1 MSAHIGTNFTLESK
15 EFLDS
20 RQGLALTKKDLLDWR
35 TPVPEGFRVCL
46 DRKWYYYDSSANLE
60 DTGHWVPCVV
70 DSVDGEVYD
79 GQTVSAKA
87 VKELGSINGGLVS
100 KLESELSKINNI
112 VNPLQLI
119 NNASPT
125 LDLGLVKDMINLN
138 LPELIGKKVGDP
150 DIEKAFDFDNDGVIS
165 EDDKAHWEA
174 FNKELEEISKD
185 KTYYSTADEKNAMFE
200 VGYKVLPSVQ
210 AYTTRRDKGSLDISV
225 DGIDKITLKLIDG
238 SRPGPAVNNFFNFS
252 NGEGAW
258 TYNKLVTKTIPS
270 DIIVNCVV
278 ITKNKVRLS
287 TNATYKFRY
296 RKFVGASELLDFSG
310 GTIKSS
316 QLEGELTSSFVESGT
331 LDKTVFNCSGGKYPY
346 IIIPAQ
352 YYRPTNKMYVGGF
365 LNTDLVVEDVKIEN
379 KVGVVVPYKVIR
391 TRLKQT
397 GSSIPVQ
404 ITAQ

>member
-70 DSVDGEVYD
+70 DNVDGEVYE

-100 KLESELSKINNI
+100 ELESKLSKINNL
-112 VNPLQLI
+112 VNPLQLS
-119 NNASPT
+119 NNADPITDPSIV
-125 LDLGLVKDMINLN
+125 GELVEFK
-138 LPELIGKKVGDP
+138 LPELIGKKVENSEP
-150 DIEKAFDFDNDGVIS
+150 DKAFDLNNDGVID
-165 EDDKAHWEA
+165 EADKALWEA
-174 FNKELEEISKD
+174 TNKELKKLSED
-185 KTYYSTADEKNAMFE
+185 KTYYSTSSPRDAMFE
-200 VGYKVLPSVQ
+200 VGHKILPSASIGLQ
-210 AYTTRRDKGSLDISV
+210 RKSGAIDESV
-225 DGIDKITLKLIDG
+225 DGIKQMTIRLIDN
-238 SRPGPAVNNFFNFS
+238 SRPSPVNNFLNFGGS
-252 NGEGAW
+252 SW
-258 TYNKLVTKTIPS
+258 IYNKLVTRTVAS
-270 DIIVNCVV
+270 DIIVDCKV
-278 ITKNKVRLS
+278 ITKSGARVS
-287 TNATYKFRY
+287 ASSIYKFRY
-296 RKFVGASELLDFSG
+296 RKFVGASDLLNLS

-316 QLEGELTSSFVESGT
+316 QLEGKLTSSFVESGT

-346 IIIPAQ
+346 VIIPAK
-352 YYRPTNKMYVGGF
+352 YYNPANKMYVGGF
-365 LNTDLVVEDVKIEN
+365 LNTDLVVEDVNIEN
-379 KVGVVVPYKVIR
+379 KVGIVVPYKVIR

>member
-1 MSAHIGTNFTLESK
+1 MSAHIGTNFTLESR

-20 RQGLALTKKDLLDWR
+20 RQGLALTKTDLLNWK

-46 DRKWYYYDSSANLE
+46 DGKWYYHDSKVDLV

-70 DSVDGEVYD
+70 DSVDGEIYE

-100 KLESELSKINNI
+100 ELESKLSKINNL
-112 VNPLQLI
+112 VNPLQLS
-119 NNASPT
+119 NNAEPITDPS
-125 LDLGLVKDMINLN
+125 LVGELVELK
-138 LPELIGKKVGDP
+138 LPELIGKKVENSEP
-150 DIEKAFDFDNDGVIS
+150 DKAFDLNNDGVID
-165 EDDKAHWEA
+165 EADKALWETT
-174 FNKELEEISKD
+174 NKELKKLSED
-185 KTYYSTADEKNAMFE
+185 KTYYSTSSPRDAMFE
-200 VGYKVLPSVQ
+200 VGHKILPSASIGLQ
-210 AYTTRRDKGSLDISV
+210 RKSSAIDESV
-225 DGIDKITLKLIDG
+225 DGIKQMTIRLIDI
-238 SRPGPAVNNFFNFS
+238 SRPSPVNNFLNFGGS
-252 NGEGAW
+252 VWIHNS
-258 TYNKLVTKTIPS
+258 LVTKTFPS
-270 DIIVNCVV
+270 DILINCVV
-278 ITKNKVRLS
+278 ITKNNARLS

-296 RKFVGASELLDFSG
+296 RKFVGASDLLNLS

-316 QLEGELTSSFVESGT
+316 QLEGKLTSSFVESGT

-346 IIIPAQ
+346 VIIPAQ
-352 YYRPTNKMYVGGF
+352 YYKPTNKMYVGGF

-379 KVGVVVPYKVIR
+379 KVGIVVPYKVIR

>member
-46 DRKWYYYDSSANLE
+46 DGKWYYYDSSANLE
-60 DTGHWVPCVV
+60 DTGHWIPCVV
-70 DSVDGEVYD
+70 DSVDGEVYE

-87 VKELGSINGGLVS
+87 VKGLGALNGNVVS
-100 KLESELSKINNI
+100 DLESKISKINDI
-112 VNPLQLI
+112 VNPLQLTNNTNTRVNLEFLARLI
-119 NNASPT
+119 NSK
-125 LDLGLVKDMINLN
+125 LL
-138 LPELIGKKVGDP
+138 ELIGKKVGDS
-150 DIEKAFDFDNDGVIS
+150 DLEKVFDFDDDGVIS
-165 EDDKAHWEA
+165 ENDKSHWEA
-174 FNKELEEISKD
+174 FGREITELGED
-185 KTYYSTADEKNAMFE
+185 KHYYSTSDPRTSTFE
-200 VGYKVLPSVQ
+200 VGHKVVPIVGINLS
-210 AYTTRRDKGSLDISV
+210 RSNGRLDEKV
-225 DGIDKITLKLIDG
+225 DGIKEVTVRLVG
-238 SRPGPAVNNFFNFS
+238 VSSSGPVVNRFFNF
-252 NGEGAW
+252 NKGNVWA
-258 TYNKLVTKTIPS
+258 YNNLVTRTSPS
-270 DIIVNCVV
+270 DILINCIV
-278 ITKNKVRLS
+278 TAKNNTRLS

-316 QLEGELTSSFVESGT
+316 QLEGKLTPSFVESGT

-346 IIIPAQ
+346 IIIPAT
-352 YYRPTNKMYVGGF
+352 YYNPTNKMYVGGF

-379 KVGVVVPYKVIR
+379 KVGVVAPYKVIR

-404 ITAQ
+404 ITEQ

>member
-70 DSVDGEVYD
+70 DNVDGEVYE

-100 KLESELSKINNI
+100 ELESKLSKINNL
-112 VNPLQLI
+112 VNPLQLS
-119 NNASPT
+119 NNAQPIT
-125 LDLGLVKDMINLN
+125 DLSIVGELVEFK
-138 LPELIGKKVGDP
+138 LPELIGKKVENSEP
-150 DIEKAFDFDNDGVIS
+150 DKAFDLNNDGVID
-165 EDDKAHWEA
+165 EADKALWEA
-174 FNKELEEISKD
+174 TNKELKKLSED
-185 KTYYSTADEKNAMFE
+185 KTYYSTSSPRDATFE
-200 VGYKVLPSVQ
+200 VGHKILPSASIGLQ
-210 AYTTRRDKGSLDISV
+210 RKSGAIDESV
-225 DGIDKITLKLIDG
+225 DGIKQMTIRLIDN
-238 SRPGPAVNNFFNFS
+238 SRPSPVNNFLNF
-252 NGEGAW
+252 GESSW
-258 TYNKLVTKTIPS
+258 TYNSLVTKTFPS
-270 DIIVNCVV
+270 DILINSVV
-278 ITKNKVRLS
+278 ITKNNTRLS

-296 RKFVGASELLDFSG
+296 RKFIGASELLDLSG

-316 QLEGELTSSFVESGT
+316 QLEGKLVSSFVESGT

-346 IIIPAQ
+346 VIIPAT
-352 YYRPTNKMYVGGF
+352 YYNPTNKMYVGGF

-379 KVGVVVPYKVIR
+379 KVGIIVPYKVIR

>member
-1 MSAHIGTNFTLESK
+1 MSAHIGTNFTLESR

-70 DSVDGEVYD
+70 DNVDGEVYE

-100 KLESELSKINNI
+100 ELESKLSKINNL
-112 VNPLQLI
+112 VNPLQLS
-119 NNASPT
+119 NNAEPITDPSIV
-125 LDLGLVKDMINLN
+125 GKLVEFK
-138 LPELIGKKVGDP
+138 LPELIGKKVENSEP
-150 DIEKAFDFDNDGVIS
+150 DKAFDLNNDGVID
-165 EDDKAHWEA
+165 EDDKALWETT
-174 FNKELEEISKD
+174 NKELKKLSED
-185 KTYYSTADEKNAMFE
+185 KTYYSTSSPRDAMFE
-200 VGYKVLPSVQ
+200 VGHKILPSASIGLQ
-210 AYTTRRDKGSLDISV
+210 RKSGAIDESV
-225 DGIDKITLKLIDG
+225 DGIKQMTIRLIDN
-238 SRPGPAVNNFFNFS
+238 SRPSPVNNFLNFGGS
-252 NGEGAW
+252 SW
-258 TYNKLVTKTIPS
+258 TYNKLVTRTVAS
-270 DIIVNCVV
+270 DIIVDCRV
-278 ITKNKVRLS
+278 ITKSGARVS
-287 TNATYKFRY
+287 ASSIYKFRY
-296 RKFVGASELLDFSG
+296 RKFVGASDLLNLS

-316 QLEGELTSSFVESGT
+316 QLEGKLTSSFVESGI

-346 IIIPAQ
+346 VIIPAK
-352 YYRPTNKMYVGGF
+352 YYNPANKMYVGGF
-365 LNTDLVVEDVKIEN
+365 LNTDLVVEDVNIEN
-379 KVGVVVPYKVIR
+379 KAGIVVPYKVIR

>member
-70 DSVDGEVYD
+70 DNVDGEVYE

-100 KLESELSKINNI
+100 ELESKLSKINNL
-112 VNPLQLI
+112 VNPLQLS
-119 NNASPT
+119 NNAEPITDPSIV
-125 LDLGLVKDMINLN
+125 GELVEFK
-138 LPELIGKKVGDP
+138 LPELIGKKVENSEP
-150 DIEKAFDFDNDGVIS
+150 DKAFDLNNDGVID
-165 EDDKAHWEA
+165 EADKTLWEA
-174 FNKELEEISKD
+174 TNKELKKLSED
-185 KTYYSTADEKNAMFE
+185 KTYYSTSSPRDAMFE
-200 VGYKVLPSVQ
+200 VGHKILPSASIGLQ
-210 AYTTRRDKGSLDISV
+210 RKSGAIDESV
-225 DGIDKITLKLIDG
+225 DGIKQMTIRLIDN
-238 SRPGPAVNNFFNFS
+238 SRPSPVNNFLNFGGS
-252 NGEGAW
+252 SW
-258 TYNKLVTKTIPS
+258 TYNKLVTRTVAS
-270 DIIVNCVV
+270 DIIVDCRV
-278 ITKNKVRLS
+278 ITKSGARVS
-287 TNATYKFRY
+287 ASSIYKFRY
-296 RKFVGASELLDFSG
+296 RKFVGASDLLNLS

-316 QLEGELTSSFVESGT
+316 QLEGKLTSSFVESGT

-346 IIIPAQ
+346 IIIPAL
-352 YYRPTNKMYVGGF
+352 YYKPTNKMYVGGF
-365 LNTDLVVEDVKIEN
+365 LNTDLVVEDIKIEN
-379 KVGVVVPYKVIR
+379 KVGIVVPYKVIR

>member
-46 DRKWYYYDSSANLE
+46 DGKWYYYDSSANLE
-60 DTGHWVPCVV
+60 DTGHWIPCVV
-70 DSVDGEVYD
+70 DSVDGEVYE

-87 VKELGSINGGLVS
+87 VKGLGALNGNVVND
-100 KLESELSKINNI
+100 LESKISKINDI
-112 VNPLQLI
+112 VNPLQLTNNTNTRVNLEFLARLI
-119 NNASPT
+119 NSK
-125 LDLGLVKDMINLN
+125 LL
-138 LPELIGKKVGDP
+138 ELIGKKVGDS
-150 DIEKAFDFDNDGVIS
+150 DLEKVFDFDDDGVIS
-165 EDDKAHWEA
+165 ENDKLHWEA
-174 FNKELEEISKD
+174 FGREITELGED
-185 KTYYSTADEKNAMFE
+185 KHYYSTSDPRTSTFE
-200 VGYKVLPSVQ
+200 VGHKVVPIVGINLS
-210 AYTTRRDKGSLDISV
+210 RSNGRLDEKV
-225 DGIDKITLKLIDG
+225 DGIKEVTVRLVG
-238 SRPGPAVNNFFNFS
+238 VSSSGPVVNRFFNFDKG
-252 NGEGAW
+252 NVWA
-258 TYNKLVTKTIPS
+258 YNNLVTRTSPS
-270 DIIVNCVV
+270 DILINCIVT
-278 ITKNKVRLS
+278 TKNNTRLS

-296 RKFVGASELLDFSG
+296 RKFVGASELLDFNG

-316 QLEGELTSSFVESGT
+316 QLEGKLTPSFVESGT

-352 YYRPTNKMYVGGF
+352 YYNPNNKMYVGGF

-379 KVGVVVPYKVIR
+379 KVGVVAPYKVIR

-404 ITAQ
+404 ITEQ

>member
-20 RQGLALTKKDLLDWR
+20 RQGLALTKADLLNWK

-46 DRKWYYYDSSANLE
+46 DGKWYYHDSKVDLV

-70 DSVDGEVYD
+70 DSVDGEIYE

-100 KLESELSKINNI
+100 ELESKLSKINNL
-112 VNPLQLI
+112 VNPLQLS
-119 NNASPT
+119 NNAQPIT
-125 LDLGLVKDMINLN
+125 DLSIVGELVEFK
-138 LPELIGKKVGDP
+138 LPELIGKKVENSEP
-150 DIEKAFDFDNDGVIS
+150 DKAFDLNNDGVID
-165 EDDKAHWEA
+165 EADKALWETT
-174 FNKELEEISKD
+174 NKELKKLSED
-185 KTYYSTADEKNAMFE
+185 KTYYSTSSPRDAMFE
-200 VGYKVLPSVQ
+200 VGHKILPSASIGLQ
-210 AYTTRRDKGSLDISV
+210 RKSGAIDESV
-225 DGIDKITLKLIDG
+225 DGIKQMTIRLIDN
-238 SRPGPAVNNFFNFS
+238 SRPSPVNNFLNFGGS
-252 NGEGAW
+252 SW
-258 TYNKLVTKTIPS
+258 TYNSLVTKTFPS
-270 DIIVNCVV
+270 DILINSVV
-278 ITKNKVRLS
+278 ITKNNTRLS

-296 RKFVGASELLDFSG
+296 RKFIGASELLDLSG

-316 QLEGELTSSFVESGT
+316 QLEGKLVSSFVESGT

-346 IIIPAQ
+346 VIIPAT
-352 YYRPTNKMYVGGF
+352 YYNPTNKMYVGGF

-379 KVGVVVPYKVIR
+379 KVGIIVSYKVIR

>member
-70 DSVDGEVYD
+70 DNVDGEVYE

-100 KLESELSKINNI
+100 ELESKLSKINNL
-112 VNPLQLI
+112 VNPLQLS
-119 NNASPT
+119 NNAEPITDPSIV
-125 LDLGLVKDMINLN
+125 GELVEFK
-138 LPELIGKKVGDP
+138 LPELIGKNVENSEP
-150 DIEKAFDFDNDGVIS
+150 DKAFDLNNDGVID
-165 EDDKAHWEA
+165 EADKALWETT
-174 FNKELEEISKD
+174 NKELKKLSED
-185 KTYYSTADEKNAMFE
+185 KTYYSTSSPRDAMFE
-200 VGYKVLPSVQ
+200 VGHKILPSASIGLQ
-210 AYTTRRDKGSLDISV
+210 RKSGAIDESV
-225 DGIDKITLKLIDG
+225 DGIKQMTIRLIDN
-238 SRPGPAVNNFFNFS
+238 SRPSPVNNFLNFGGS
-252 NGEGAW
+252 SW
-258 TYNKLVTKTIPS
+258 TYNKLVTRTVAS
-270 DIIVNCVV
+270 DIIVDCRV
-278 ITKNKVRLS
+278 ITKSGARVS
-287 TNATYKFRY
+287 ASSIYKFRY
-296 RKFVGASELLDFSG
+296 RKFVGASDLLNLS

-316 QLEGELTSSFVESGT
+316 QLEGKLVSSFVESGT

-346 IIIPAQ
+346 IIIPAL
-352 YYRPTNKMYVGGF
+352 YYKPTNKMYVGGF

>member
-70 DSVDGEVYD
+70 DNVDGEVYE

-87 VKELGSINGGLVS
+87 VKELGSINWGLVS
-100 KLESELSKINNI
+100 ELESKLSKINNL
-112 VNPLQLI
+112 VNPLQLS
-119 NNASPT
+119 NNAEPITDPSIV
-125 LDLGLVKDMINLN
+125 GELVEFK
-138 LPELIGKKVGDP
+138 LPELIGKKVENSEP
-150 DIEKAFDFDNDGVIS
+150 DKAFDLNNDGVID
-165 EDDKAHWEA
+165 EADKALWETT
-174 FNKELEEISKD
+174 NKELKKLSED
-185 KTYYSTADEKNAMFE
+185 KTYYSTSSPRDAMFE
-200 VGYKVLPSVQ
+200 VGHKILPSASIGLQ
-210 AYTTRRDKGSLDISV
+210 RKSGAIDESV
-225 DGIDKITLKLIDG
+225 DGIKQMTIRLIDN
-238 SRPGPAVNNFFNFS
+238 SRPSPVNNFLNF
-252 NGEGAW
+252 GESSW
-258 TYNKLVTKTIPS
+258 TYNKLVTKTFPS
-270 DIIVNCVV
+270 DILINSVV
-278 ITKNKVRLS
+278 ITKNNTRLS

-296 RKFVGASELLDFSG
+296 RKFIGASDLLNLS

-316 QLEGELTSSFVESGT
+316 QLEGKLVSSFVESGT

-346 IIIPAQ
+346 VIIPAK
-352 YYRPTNKMYVGGF
+352 YYNPANKMYVGGF
-365 LNTDLVVEDVKIEN
+365 LNTDLVVEDVNIEN
-379 KVGVVVPYKVIR
+379 KVGIVVPYKVIR

>member
-70 DSVDGEVYD
+70 DSVDGEVYE

-87 VKELGSINGGLVS
+87 VKELGSASNSTVGSLRGEFEMLRTLVDPLIIKPS
-100 KLESELSKINNI
+100 TSNPTSASSGRQFVNEKL
-112 VNPLQLI
+112 
-119 NNASPT
+119 
-125 LDLGLVKDMINLN
+125 DY
-138 LPELIGKKVGDP
+138 ELIGKKVGPLDVNKKF
-150 DIEKAFDFDNDGVIS
+150 DLNDDGIIDEKDKTLWNEFFDRWDKIDSDSRYYSTSNPSSLTYEVGHLVRPEFSLRISRKLSNSKEDFDNRSVEVQTSMPCKFIYLGDS
-165 EDDKAHWEA
+165 
-174 FNKELEEISKD
+174 FQ
-185 KTYYSTADEKNAMFE
+185 STN
-200 VGYKVLPSVQ
+200 L
-210 AYTTRRDKGSLDISV
+210 
-225 DGIDKITLKLIDG
+225 IT
-238 SRPGPAVNNFFNFS
+238 S
-252 NGEGAW
+252 N
-258 TYNKLVTKTIPS
+258 TPS
-270 DIIVNCVV
+270 DFDIYCRSRVGLNPLNCN
-278 ITKNKVRLS
+278 I
-287 TNATYKFRY
+287 TYKFRY
-296 RKFVGASELLDFSG
+296 RKFVGASELLDFSS

-316 QLEGELTSSFVESGT
+316 QLEGKLVSSFVESGT

-352 YYRPTNKMYVGGF
+352 YYNPTNKMYVGGF
-365 LNTDLVVEDVKIEN
+365 LNTDLVVEDVNIEN

>member
-46 DRKWYYYDSSANLE
+46 DRKWYYYDSTANLE

-70 DSVDGEVYD
+70 DSVDGEIYE

-87 VKELGSINGGLVS
+87 VKELGALNGGLVS
-100 KLESELSKINNI
+100 ELESKLSKINNL
-112 VNPLQLI
+112 VNPLQLS
-119 NNASPT
+119 NNAEPITDPSIV
-125 LDLGLVKDMINLN
+125 GELVEFK
-138 LPELIGKKVGDP
+138 LPELIGKKVENSEP
-150 DIEKAFDFDNDGVIS
+150 DKAFDLNNDGVID
-165 EDDKAHWEA
+165 EADKALWEA
-174 FNKELEEISKD
+174 TNKELKKLSED
-185 KTYYSTADEKNAMFE
+185 KTYYSTSSPRDAMFE
-200 VGYKVLPSVQ
+200 VGHKILPSASIGLQ
-210 AYTTRRDKGSLDISV
+210 RKSGAIDESV
-225 DGIDKITLKLIDG
+225 DGIKQMTIRLIDI
-238 SRPGPAVNNFFNFS
+238 SRPSPVNNFLNFGGS
-252 NGEGAW
+252 SW
-258 TYNKLVTKTIPS
+258 TYNKLVTKTFPS
-270 DIIVNCVV
+270 DILINSVV
-278 ITKNKVRLS
+278 ITKNNTRLS

-296 RKFVGASELLDFSG
+296 RKFIGASELLDLSG

-316 QLEGELTSSFVESGT
+316 QLEGKLVSSFVESGT

-346 IIIPAQ
+346 IIIPAL
-352 YYRPTNKMYVGGF
+352 YYKPTNKMYVGGF

-391 TRLKQT
+391 TKLKQT

>member
-46 DRKWYYYDSSANLE
+46 DGKWYYYDSSANLE
-60 DTGHWVPCVV
+60 DTGHWIPCVV
-70 DSVDGEVYD
+70 DSVDGEVYE

-87 VKELGSINGGLVS
+87 VKGLGALNGNVVS
-100 KLESELSKINNI
+100 DLESKISKINDI
-112 VNPLQLI
+112 VNPLQLTNNTNTRVNLEFLAQLI
-119 NNASPT
+119 NSK
-125 LDLGLVKDMINLN
+125 LL
-138 LPELIGKKVGDP
+138 ELIGKKVGDS
-150 DIEKAFDFDNDGVIS
+150 DLEKVFDFDDDGVIS
-165 EDDKAHWEA
+165 ENDKSHWEA
-174 FNKELEEISKD
+174 FGREITKLGED
-185 KTYYSTADEKNAMFE
+185 KHYYSTSDPRTSTFE
-200 VGYKVLPSVQ
+200 VGHKVVPIVGINLS
-210 AYTTRRDKGSLDISV
+210 RSNGRLDEKV
-225 DGIDKITLKLIDG
+225 DGIKKVTVRLVG
-238 SRPGPAVNNFFNFS
+238 VSSSGPVVNRFFNFDKG
-252 NGEGAW
+252 NVWA
-258 TYNKLVTKTIPS
+258 YNNLVTRTSPS
-270 DIIVNCVV
+270 DILINCIVT
-278 ITKNKVRLS
+278 TKNNARLS

-316 QLEGELTSSFVESGT
+316 QLEGKLTPSFVESGT

-352 YYRPTNKMYVGGF
+352 YYNPNNKMYVGGF

-379 KVGVVVPYKVIR
+379 KVGVVAPYKVIR

-404 ITAQ
+404 ITEQ

>member
-46 DRKWYYYDSSANLE
+46 DGKWYYYDSSANLE
-60 DTGHWVPCVV
+60 DTGHWIPCVV
-70 DSVDGEVYD
+70 DSVDGEVYE

-87 VKELGSINGGLVS
+87 VKGLGALNGNVVS
-100 KLESELSKINNI
+100 DLESKISKINDI
-112 VNPLQLI
+112 VNPLQLTNNTNTRVNLEFLARLI
-119 NNASPT
+119 NSK
-125 LDLGLVKDMINLN
+125 LL
-138 LPELIGKKVGDP
+138 ELIGKKVGDS
-150 DIEKAFDFDNDGVIS
+150 DLEKVFDFDDDGVIS
-165 EDDKAHWEA
+165 ENDKSHWEA
-174 FNKELEEISKD
+174 FGREITELGED
-185 KTYYSTADEKNAMFE
+185 KHYYSTSDPRTSTFE
-200 VGYKVLPSVQ
+200 VGHKVVPIVGINLS
-210 AYTTRRDKGSLDISV
+210 RSNGRLDEKV
-225 DGIDKITLKLIDG
+225 DGIKEVTVRLVG
-238 SRPGPAVNNFFNFS
+238 VSSSGPVVNRFFNFDKG
-252 NGEGAW
+252 NVWA
-258 TYNKLVTKTIPS
+258 YNNLVTRTSPS
-270 DIIVNCVV
+270 DILINCIVT
-278 ITKNKVRLS
+278 TKNNTRLS

-296 RKFVGASELLDFSG
+296 RKFVGASEILDFSG

-316 QLEGELTSSFVESGT
+316 KLEGKLTPSFVESGT

-352 YYRPTNKMYVGGF
+352 YYNPNNKMYVGGF

-379 KVGVVVPYKVIR
+379 KVGVVAPYKVIR

-404 ITAQ
+404 ITEQ

>member
-1 MSAHIGTNFTLESK
+1 MSAHIGTNFTLESR

-70 DSVDGEVYD
+70 DNVDGEVYE

-100 KLESELSKINNI
+100 ELESKLSKINNL
-112 VNPLQLI
+112 VNPLQLS
-119 NNASPT
+119 NNAQPIT
-125 LDLGLVKDMINLN
+125 DLSIVGELVEFK
-138 LPELIGKKVGDP
+138 LPELIGKKVENSEP
-150 DIEKAFDFDNDGVIS
+150 DKAFDLNNDGVID
-165 EDDKAHWEA
+165 EADKALWETT
-174 FNKELEEISKD
+174 NKELKKLSED
-185 KTYYSTADEKNAMFE
+185 KTYYSTSSPRDAMFE
-200 VGYKVLPSVQ
+200 VGHKILPSASIGLQ
-210 AYTTRRDKGSLDISV
+210 RKSGAIDESV
-225 DGIDKITLKLIDG
+225 DGIKQMTIRLIDN
-238 SRPGPAVNNFFNFS
+238 SRPSPVNNFLNFGGS
-252 NGEGAW
+252 SW
-258 TYNKLVTKTIPS
+258 TYNSLVTKPFPS
-270 DIIVNCVV
+270 DILINSVV
-278 ITKNKVRLS
+278 ITKNNTRLS

-296 RKFVGASELLDFSG
+296 RKFVGASELLDLSG

-316 QLEGELTSSFVESGT
+316 QLEGKLVSSFVESGT

-346 IIIPAQ
+346 VIIPAQ
-352 YYRPTNKMYVGGF
+352 YYNPTNKMYVGGF

-379 KVGVVVPYKVIR
+379 KVGIIVPYKVIR

>member
-70 DSVDGEVYD
+70 DNVDGEVYE

-87 VKELGSINGGLVS
+87 VKELGALNGGLVS
-100 KLESELSKINNI
+100 ELESKLSKINNL
-112 VNPLQLI
+112 VNPLQLS
-119 NNASPT
+119 NNAQPITDPSIV
-125 LDLGLVKDMINLN
+125 GELVEFK
-138 LPELIGKKVGDP
+138 LPELIGKKVENSEP
-150 DIEKAFDFDNDGVIS
+150 DKAFDLNNDGVID
-165 EDDKAHWEA
+165 EADKALWDTT
-174 FNKELEEISKD
+174 NKELKKLSED
-185 KTYYSTADEKNAMFE
+185 KTYYSTSSPRDAMFE
-200 VGYKVLPSVQ
+200 VGHKILPSASIGLQ
-210 AYTTRRDKGSLDISV
+210 RKSGAIDESV
-225 DGIDKITLKLIDG
+225 DGIKQMTIRLIDN
-238 SRPGPAVNNFFNFS
+238 SRPSPVNNFLNFGGS
-252 NGEGAW
+252 SW
-258 TYNKLVTKTIPS
+258 TYNKLVTKTFPS
-270 DIIVNCVV
+270 DILINSVV
-278 ITKNKVRLS
+278 ITKNNTRLS

-296 RKFVGASELLDFSG
+296 RKFIGASELLDLSG

-316 QLEGELTSSFVESGT
+316 QLEGKLVSSFVESGT

-352 YYRPTNKMYVGGF
+352 YYNPTNKMYVGGF

-397 GSSIPVQ
+397 GNSIPVQ

>member
-46 DRKWYYYDSSANLE
+46 DGKWYYYDSSANLE
-60 DTGHWVPCVV
+60 DTGHWIPCVV
-70 DSVDGEVYD
+70 DSVDGEVYE

-87 VKELGSINGGLVS
+87 VKGLGALNGNVVS
-100 KLESELSKINNI
+100 DLESKISKINDI
-112 VNPLQLI
+112 VNPLQLTNNTNTRVNLEFLARLI
-119 NNASPT
+119 NSK
-125 LDLGLVKDMINLN
+125 LL
-138 LPELIGKKVGDP
+138 ELIGKKVGDS
-150 DIEKAFDFDNDGVIS
+150 DLEKVFDFDDDGVIS
-165 EDDKAHWEA
+165 ENDKSHWEA
-174 FNKELEEISKD
+174 FGREITELRED
-185 KTYYSTADEKNAMFE
+185 KHYYSTSDPRTSTFE
-200 VGYKVLPSVQ
+200 VGHKVVPIVGINLS
-210 AYTTRRDKGSLDISV
+210 RSNGRLDEKV
-225 DGIDKITLKLIDG
+225 DGIKEVTVRLVG
-238 SRPGPAVNNFFNFS
+238 VSSSGPVVNRFFNFDKG
-252 NGEGAW
+252 NVWA
-258 TYNKLVTKTIPS
+258 YNNLVTRTSPS
-270 DIIVNCVV
+270 DILINCIVT
-278 ITKNKVRLS
+278 TKNNTRLS

-316 QLEGELTSSFVESGT
+316 QLEGKLTPSFVESGT

-352 YYRPTNKMYVGGF
+352 YYNPNNKMYVGGF

-379 KVGVVVPYKVIR
+379 KVGVVAPYKVIR

-404 ITAQ
+404 ITEQ

>member
-70 DSVDGEVYD
+70 DSVDGEIYE

-100 KLESELSKINNI
+100 ELESKLSKINNL
-112 VNPLQLI
+112 VNPLQLS
-119 NNASPT
+119 NNAESIT
-125 LDLGLVKDMINLN
+125 DLSIVGELVEFK
-138 LPELIGKKVGDP
+138 LPELIGKKVENSEP
-150 DIEKAFDFDNDGVIS
+150 DKAFDLNNDGVID
-165 EDDKAHWEA
+165 EADKALWETT
-174 FNKELEEISKD
+174 NKELKKLSED
-185 KTYYSTADEKNAMFE
+185 KTYYSTSSPRDAMFE
-200 VGYKVLPSVQ
+200 VGHKILPSASIGLQ
-210 AYTTRRDKGSLDISV
+210 RKSGAIDESV
-225 DGIDKITLKLIDG
+225 DGIKQMTIRLIDN
-238 SRPGPAVNNFFNFS
+238 SRPSPVNNFLNFGGS
-252 NGEGAW
+252 SW
-258 TYNKLVTKTIPS
+258 TYNSLVTKTFPS
-270 DIIVNCVV
+270 NILINSVV
-278 ITKNKVRLS
+278 TTKNNTRLS

-296 RKFVGASELLDFSG
+296 RKFIGASELLDLSG

-316 QLEGELTSSFVESGT
+316 QLEGKLVSSFVESGT

-346 IIIPAQ
+346 VIIPAT
-352 YYRPTNKMYVGGF
+352 YYNPTNKMYVGGF

-379 KVGVVVPYKVIR
+379 KVGIIVPYKVIR